1 MCDDEV
7 KKGSKPLKIKKMYV
21 LAALLVEKHQDQ
33 SKLMSRSTVKRG
45 GNEVSKEEEGSKIV
59 FCQ

>member
-45 GNEVSKEEEGSKIV
+45 GNEVSKE
-59 FCQ
+59 